1 MNYIKKM
8 VSQVYID
15 KLKGQNWP
23 QEFHEKLHTENL
35 QSNVGIATLWTFQEV
50 VYKDLD
56 PNKYAIIGNY
66 YDRQNALEPLIR
78 NCLANPNIRYII
90 IVGNDKAKS
99 KEVLVNFFEKGFV
112 NSLVIGTE
120 TKIPKEI
127 PIEDL
132 ETLRKN
138 VKIIDASQA
147 IKNLDDPAEYAR
159 VIEEIIRT
167 LEIKEPYAEPR
178 LYPKPALE
186 TDSFPAESAGFII
199 RGKTVGETWLKV
211 LKNIYDYGKITK
223 MKTGDSTS
231 VRECIDLITVIEDE
245 DPDKPKM
252 EPYFRFDEHY
262 LKEYYNEICS
272 PNIPQGMIYTYGS
285 RFRAWESKNGEKID
299 QIADMIEYLKKD
311 TYRKSAL
318 AQTWIVEDELTRRYL
333 NKDKNSPCVI
343 LVQPNIQD
351 GVLHLTVYVRSN
363 DMFRAWPLNVFG
375 FRKLQKI
382 IAEGLSVDM
391 GSLITISCSAHIYQ
405 DNWNETK
412 ELLKKYEK
420 PANCFFDQ
428 RGYYIIQID
437 EGKIKVKHYSPNS
450 HLLKI
455 YFGTS
460 AREINDS
467 INSSQ
472 HSIDS
477 YHSSYLGEELMK
489 AEIALK
495 LGIEY
500 SQDRPLNF
508 DSIKKESDSIKNKFI
523 VFEGIDGCGKST
535 QFELLA
541 KYLFSLDKHIHLIMT
556 REPYKN
562 LEIREILRSDSN
574 PLTRADKLAE
584 LFIED
589 RKKHVEEVIEPSL
602 KNGLFVLSDRYKLS
616 TIAYQSTQG
625 LLMEDLIKKHSGLN
639 IPDATFIIDVP
650 AEVAAERMQKEKG
663 RIGHKFEANKEFL
676 EKTRRQFLKAKE
688 MLKDEKIFVLDG
700 TKTKEDVFSEVK
712 KIVDEIIHS
721 RI

>member
-1 MNYIKKM
+1 M
-8 VSQVYID
+8 VSQEYND
-15 KLKGQNWP
+15 KLKESGWP
-23 QEFHEKLHTENL
+23 QEFHEKLHTGNL

-50 VYKDLD
+50 VYKNLD
-56 PNKYAIIGNY
+56 SNNYAIVGNY
-66 YDRQNALEPLIR
+66 YDRENALEPLIR

-99 KEVLVNFFEKGFV
+99 KEVLVNFFEKGV
-112 NSLVIGTE
+112 QNGVVAGTE
-120 TKIPKEI
+120 IKITKEI

-132 ETLRKN
+132 EKLRKS
-138 VKIIDASQA
+138 VKLIDASQN
-147 IKNLDDPAEYAR
+147 IKNLDDSAEYAR
-159 VIEEIIRT
+159 VIEEIIKT
-167 LEIKEPYAEPR
+167 LEIREPYAEPK
-178 LYPKPALE
+178 LYQKPTLE
-186 TDSFPAESAGFII
+186 TDSFPAECAGFII
-199 RGKTVGETWLKV
+199 RGKKVGETWLEV
-211 LKNIYDYGKITK
+211 LRNIYNYGKITK

-245 DPDKPKM
+245 DPDNPKM
-252 EPYFRFDEHY
+252 EPYFRFDENY

-285 RFRAWESKNGEKID
+285 RFRAWESKNGQKID

-351 GVLHLTVYVRSN
+351 GILHLTVYVRSN

-405 DNWNETK
+405 DNWNDTK
-412 ELLKKYEK
+412 ELLEKYGK
-420 PANCFFDQ
+420 LSNCFFDR
-428 RGYYIIQID
+428 RGYYIIQLD
-437 EGKIKVKHYSPNS
+437 KGKIKVEHYSPDS
-450 HLLKI
+450 QLLKV
-455 YFGTS
+455 YVGAS

-477 YHSSYLGEELMK
+477 YHATYLGEELMK

-500 SQDRPLNF
+500 RQDMPLNF
-508 DSIKKESDSIKNKFI
+508 GSIKNYFNQMKNKFI

-535 QFELLA
+535 QFALLA
-541 KYLFSLDKHIHLIMT
+541 KYLFSLDKHNHILMT
-556 REPYKN
+556 REPYKDA
-562 LEIREILRSDSN
+562 EIREILKSDN
-574 PLTRADKLAE
+574 DPLAQAEKLAE

-589 RKKHVEEVIEPSL
+589 RRKHIEEVIEPAL

-616 TIAYQSTQG
+616 TIAYQSAQG
-625 LLMEDLIKKHSGLN
+625 LLMEDLINEHKGLN
-639 IPDATFIIDVP
+639 VPDVTFIIDVP
-650 AEVAAERMQKEKG
+650 AEVAIERMQKEKG
-663 RIGHKFEANKEFL
+663 RIEHKFEANKEFL
-676 EKTRRQFLKAKE
+676 EKTRQQFLKAKE
-688 MLKDEKIFVLDG
+688 MLKDEKIFVIDG
-700 TKTKEDVFSEVK
+700 TKTKDEVFADVK
-712 KIVDEIIHS
+712 KLIDEII
-721 RI
+721 